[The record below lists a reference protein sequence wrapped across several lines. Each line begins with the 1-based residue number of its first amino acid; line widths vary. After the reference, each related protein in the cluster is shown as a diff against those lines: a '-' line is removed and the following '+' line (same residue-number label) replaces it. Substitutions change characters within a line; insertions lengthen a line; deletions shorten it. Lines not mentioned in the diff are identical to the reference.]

1 MAFHLSLIIKNDS
14 ESDNESGVES
24 DDKMMIMRV
33 IMRVRKNDDATHGEI
48 DAERICKIWI

>member
-1 MAFHLSLIIKNDS
+1 MAFPLSLIVKNDS

-48 DAERICKIWI
+48 DAERIYKKV